1 MKDAIFSGRDV
12 AEALELAGRALGL
25 SPEGLRYVVLERGSP
40 EAVGV
45 AARPARIAVLLEA
58 GRRGAP
64 AAGVGPAANPAPEPV
79 GGTPDPIAGLRATLA
94 LLAESARVEL
104 SAEVVEDAQG
114 IEVRLS
120 GPATAWL
127 LEEDAVVLRALEHV
141 LQRSFVRAL
150 APRRLRLDCAGHGER
165 REERLQALALELA
178 GEVRSDGR
186 PRSTPA
192 LNAYERRVIHM
203 TLGEQADLKTYS
215 TGEGSGRRVTIAP
228 KDEPET
234 P

>member
-1 MKDAIFSGRDV
+1 MRDAIFSGRDV

-25 SPEGLRYVVLERGSP
+25 SPDALRYVVLERGSS
-40 EAVGV
+40 EALGV

-58 GRRGAP
+58 GRRGA
-64 AAGVGPAANPAPEPV
+64 AGAGPAASPEAAPRAAVADPV
-79 GGTPDPIAGLRATLA
+79 AELRATLA

-104 SAEVVEDAQG
+104 SAEVSEDERG
-114 IEVRLS
+114 VEVRLS

-127 LEEDAVVLRALEHV
+127 LEHDAAVLRALEHV

-165 REERLQALALELA
+165 REDRLQAMALALAE
-178 GEVRSDGR
+178 EVLRDGHAR
-186 PRSTPA
+186 TTPA

-203 TLGEQADLKTYS
+203 TLGDRADLRTYS
-215 TGEGSGRRVTIAP
+215 TGEGDGRRVTIAP
-228 KDEPET
+228 KDEPGT